1 MNPQSGPIQAPSQA
15 PLSAAAQRRAGW
27 LLPLLLACAVYMAEG
42 TLRMLLARQPATSLE
57 VLGMLALPPLL
68 VCALFSIGK
77 RFRDPRRQLYI
88 VLVVGLVM
96 LLGDAGQAWSRIE
109 QNRQRELANAG
120 IRDAMAVLRR
130 MAGGAEKPGALPD
143 IDPTP
148 RAHGAYGELERAVK
162 TVAGQRL
169 AQHKAYV
176 KDLDDIGLP
185 RLFDPG
191 RLARDTGLV
200 ESRMILELAGSP
212 AAGLPP
218 AQPAGAGR
226 HAGADTRA
234 GHRRRRQDPH
244 ARRRGGAGAGAAARR
259 EPGLGPGNAH
269 PRRIRPDDHAA
280 RRQPPLLGRAR
291 RTAAV
296 RARRRPGAL
305 SEAPGP
311 RRRPGPRTG
320 PAGRA
325 ATGQPAAGHP
335 ALTYAAASPRQ
346 RLWSARRDSHSPVN
360 CTIDTSAIRIT
371 ITSNITRV
379 S

>member
-200 ESRMILELAGSP
+200 ESRMILELAGRLLP
-212 AAGLPP
+212 AYRQRNQQALDDMP
-218 AQPAGAGR
+218 ALIRALDIDDDSRTRMLDGVAAQRPARLRDVNRAW
-226 HAGADTRA
+226 DLETRILDEFGQMITLLDDNRPYWVA
-234 GHRRRRQDPH
+234 
-244 ARRRGGAGAGAAARR
+244 RGGQLLFERDDDLARYRKHQARVDALVREQDQLGAQQLAS
-259 EPGLGPGNAH
+259 
-269 PRRIRPDDHAA
+269 
-280 RRQPPLLGRAR
+280 LL
-291 RTAAV
+291 
-296 RARRRPGAL
+296 
-305 SEAPGP
+305 
-311 RRRPGPRTG
+311 
-320 PAGRA
+320 PA
-325 ATGQPAAGHP
+325 TLP
-335 ALTYAAASPRQ
+335 
-346 RLWSARRDSHSPVN
+346 
-360 CTIDTSAIRIT
+360 
-371 ITSNITRV
+371 
-379 S
+379 

>member
-1 MNPQSGPIQAPSQA
+1 MLPAAVARRRRID
-15 PLSAAAQRRAGW
+15 AAARLLHFEIPTHSQPASHEPAIRAHPGSKPGATVRGGSRRRAGW

-176 KDLDDIGLP
+176 RIWTTS
-185 RLFDPG
+185 
-191 RLARDTGLV
+191 ACRDC
-200 ESRMILELAGSP
+200 SIRAGWR
-212 AAGLPP
+212 A
-218 AQPAGAGR
+218 
-226 HAGADTRA
+226 TRA
-234 GHRRRRQDPH
+234 WWK
-244 ARRRGGAGAGAAARR
+244 AA
-259 EPGLGPGNAH
+259 
-269 PRRIRPDDHAA
+269 
-280 RRQPPLLGRAR
+280 
-291 RTAAV
+291 
-296 RARRRPGAL
+296 
-305 SEAPGP
+305 
-311 RRRPGPRTG
+311 
-320 PAGRA
+320 
-325 ATGQPAAGHP
+325 
-335 ALTYAAASPRQ
+335 
-346 RLWSARRDSHSPVN
+346 
-360 CTIDTSAIRIT
+360 
-371 ITSNITRV
+371 
-379 S
+379 

>member
-1 MNPQSGPIQAPSQA
+1 
-15 PLSAAAQRRAGW
+15 
-27 LLPLLLACAVYMAEG
+27 MAEG
-42 TLRMLLARQPATSLE
+42 TLRMLLARQPAASLE

-200 ESRMILELAGSP
+200 ESRMILELAGRLLP
-212 AAGLPP
+212 AYRQ
-218 AQPAGAGR
+218 QPAGAGR

-244 ARRRGGAGAGAAARR
+244 ARRRGGAAARLRDVNRAWDLETRILDEFGQMITLLDDNRPYWVARGGQLLFERDDDLARYRKHQARVDALVR
-259 EPGLGPGNAH
+259 EQDQLGAQQL
-269 PRRIRPDDHAA
+269 AS
-280 RRQPPLLGRAR
+280 LL
-291 RTAAV
+291 
-296 RARRRPGAL
+296 
-305 SEAPGP
+305 
-311 RRRPGPRTG
+311 
-320 PAGRA
+320 PA
-325 ATGQPAAGHP
+325 TLP
-335 ALTYAAASPRQ
+335 
-346 RLWSARRDSHSPVN
+346 
-360 CTIDTSAIRIT
+360 
-371 ITSNITRV
+371 
-379 S
+379 

>member
-1 MNPQSGPIQAPSQA
+1 
-15 PLSAAAQRRAGW
+15 
-27 LLPLLLACAVYMAEG
+27 MAEG
-42 TLRMLLARQPATSLE
+42 TLRMLLARQPAASLE

-185 RLFDPG
+185 RLFDP
-191 RLARDTGLV
+191 
-200 ESRMILELAGSP
+200 
-212 AAGLPP
+212 
-218 AQPAGAGR
+218 PAGAR
-226 HAGADTRA
+226 H
-234 GHRRRRQDPH
+234 
-244 ARRRGGAGAGAAARR
+244 
-259 EPGLGPGNAH
+259 GPGGKPH
-269 PRRIRPDDHAA
+269 D
-280 RRQPPLLGRAR
+280 
-291 RTAAV
+291 
-296 RARRRPGAL
+296 
-305 SEAPGP
+305 S
-311 RRRPGPRTG
+311 RTG
-320 PAGRA
+320 RPPATA
-325 ATGQPAAGHP
+325 SAT
-335 ALTYAAASPRQ
+335 S
-346 RLWSARRDSHSPVN
+346 RRWTT
-360 CTIDTSAIRIT
+360 CR
-371 ITSNITRV
+371 R
-379 S
+379 

>member
-1 MNPQSGPIQAPSQA
+1 MPARPGAGSSRTASASWPTPASATPWPCCAAWPAARRNPR
-15 PLSAAAQRRAGW
+15 AARHRSHASRPRRLRRAGARGQDRGR
-27 LLPLLLACAVYMAEG
+27 PAARAAQG
-42 TLRMLLARQPATSLE
+42 LRQ
-57 VLGMLALPPLL
+57 
-68 VCALFSIGK
+68 
-77 RFRDPRRQLYI
+77 
-88 VLVVGLVM
+88 
-96 LLGDAGQAWSRIE
+96 
-109 QNRQRELANAG
+109 
-120 IRDAMAVLRR
+120 
-130 MAGGAEKPGALPD
+130 
-143 IDPTP
+143 
-148 RAHGAYGELERAVK
+148 
-162 TVAGQRL
+162 
-169 AQHKAYV
+169 
-176 KDLDDIGLP
+176 DLDDIGLP

-200 ESRMILELAGSP
+200 ESRMILELAGRLLP
-212 AAGLPP
+212 AYRQRNQQALDDMP
-218 AQPAGAGR
+218 ALIRALDIDDDARTRMLDGVAAQRPARLRDVNRAW
-226 HAGADTRA
+226 DLETRILDEF
-234 GHRRRRQDPH
+234 GQMITLLDD
-244 ARRRGGAGAGAAARR
+244 
-259 EPGLGPGNAH
+259 N
-269 PRRIRPDDHAA
+269 RPYWV
-280 RRQPPLLGRAR
+280 AR

-346 RLWSARRDSHSPVN
+346 RQWSARRDSHSPVN

>member
-15 PLSAAAQRRAGW
+15 PLSAAAATRGW

-143 IDPTP
+143 IDPASRP
-148 RAHGAYGELERAVK
+148 RRLRRAGARGQDRGRPAARA
-162 TVAGQRL
+162 A
-169 AQHKAYV
+169 KAYV

-200 ESRMILELAGSP
+200 ESRMILELAGRLLP
-212 AAGLPP
+212 AYRQRNQQALDDMP
-218 AQPAGAGR
+218 ALIRALDIDDDAR
-226 HAGADTRA
+226 TRMLDGVA
-234 GHRRRRQDPH
+234 AHG
-244 ARRRGGAGAGAAARR
+244 RRGC
-259 EPGLGPGNAH
+259 
-269 PRRIRPDDHAA
+269 
-280 RRQPPLLGRAR
+280 
-291 RTAAV
+291 
-296 RARRRPGAL
+296 
-305 SEAPGP
+305 
-311 RRRPGPRTG
+311 
-320 PAGRA
+320 
-325 ATGQPAAGHP
+325 AT
-335 ALTYAAASPRQ
+335 
-346 RLWSARRDSHSPVN
+346 
-360 CTIDTSAIRIT
+360 
-371 ITSNITRV
+371 
-379 S
+379 